1 MNNNFV
7 NADIQKREDRIGKYF
22 RKYLNKFVFVELS
35 PEFIASSKA
44 GHLMAGVSVPLRQE
58 EIQNFSGGEGI
69 SMSVIAE
76 NMTWVM
82 GADPHFQYTKDYV
95 AILRELYGENIEEN
109 ILRVGSGA
117 ADKGELDN
125 ACIHFRAALCMK
137 PDYLHA
143 MYSYARVCRAMY
155 LNNTN
160 EEYVGR
166 FKAEAMD
173 WFELLTEIH
182 PDFPH
187 GYYYLG
193 YAYVNIGLY
202 TKAQIVWKKFMKV
215 TRVAEEKKEIRERL
229 EQIAEAVK
237 IEAGYNDILA
247 GRYEDGII
255 ALEPFKDSGYRNWW
269 PLYYYLGIAYEMTGR
284 REEAVKALKKVL
296 QINGSHIETMKELLA
311 IYESEGDEVNIKK
324 YSMKIQMVQMG
335 MEEEQAQQ
343 VEAIARED
351 KKLQEEEPE
360 KAEPEHIIVME

>member
-1 MNNNFV
+1 MNIK
-7 NADIQKREDRIGKYF
+7 ADIKLREDRIGKYF
-22 RKYLNKFVFVELS
+22 KKYLNKFVFVELS
-35 PEFIASSKA
+35 DEFISSSKA
-44 GHLMAGVSVPLRQE
+44 GHLMKGVSVPLRQE
-58 EIQNFSGGEGI
+58 EIQGFSGGKGI

-82 GADPHFQYTKDYV
+82 GCDPHFQYTAAYA
-95 AILRELYGENIEEN
+95 AILRELFGDIVEEN
-109 ILRVGSGA
+109 MVRVGSAA

-137 PDYLHA
+137 PDYLHG

-155 LNNTN
+155 LNNSN

-173 WFELLTEIH
+173 WFELLTEVH

-202 TKAQIVWKKFMKV
+202 TKAQITWRKFMKV

-229 EQIAEAVK
+229 EQIEDAVK
-237 IEAGYNDILA
+237 IEAGYNNVLA
-247 GRYEDGII
+247 GRYEEGLT

-284 REEAVKALKKVL
+284 RDEAVASLKKVL

-311 IYESEGDEVNIKK
+311 IYEAEGDEVNIKK
-324 YSMKIQMVQMG
+324 YSMKIQMVQAG
-335 MEEEQAQQ
+335 MEEEQEQQ
-343 VEAIARED
+343 IEAIARED
-351 KKLQEEEPE
+351 KKLQNEEPE
-360 KAEPEHIIVME
+360 KADPEHIIVME